1 MLKEPRRVPG
11 TTSPSQP
18 QIPLQVIGSPCSS
31 PVAIPPILCVS
42 VWSANVV
49 KNEAQ
54 PSDLEAGL
62 SELVG
67 PSTPVVATIEVRTIL
82 HSVYAADP

>member
-1 MLKEPRRVPG
+1 M
-11 TTSPSQP
+11 
-18 QIPLQVIGSPCSS
+18 
-31 PVAIPPILCVS
+31 
-42 VWSANVV
+42 